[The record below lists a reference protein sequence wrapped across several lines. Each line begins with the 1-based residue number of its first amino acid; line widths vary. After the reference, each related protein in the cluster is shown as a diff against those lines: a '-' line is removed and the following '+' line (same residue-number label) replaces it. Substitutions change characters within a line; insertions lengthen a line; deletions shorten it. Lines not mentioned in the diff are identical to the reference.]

1 MKNVKNLPLKIVML
15 IAVIVQLGVVIVLG
29 TKLIKMNILPVKYLV
44 IFGVIIV
51 VFNVVAFLAT
61 RNPGF
66 GIGMLVLSIF
76 LTAVLVFITF
86 TVNKVDRTIQNVVDN
101 GNENVTEMVIV
112 VLNDCKVEDLTDLN
126 QYAVGYIMDSDS
138 EATGK
143 VLDDIRTNAGGVR
156 FDEFD
161 DKFKM
166 IDALYARTINAIV
179 INKAYIAMIDEIE
192 GYETFSKD
200 VKVIYSA
207 DIKNYINIVPEH
219 ETSLDAFIVYFSGI
233 DTFGWVGTRSRS
245 DVNILAVVNTK
256 TRHIQLINTPRDM
269 AVTLPIGK
277 GVGDKLTHAG
287 LYGVECSMGALK
299 TFYGGINID
308 FYVKMNFSG
317 FEEIID
323 NLGGIDVESRFDFTV
338 EPIKHY
344 TVGMNHLTGI
354 EALAFAR
361 ERYAFPAGD
370 YERGR
375 NQMAVIKAMINKIT
389 SADMLYNYSSV
400 LDSISDAFQ
409 TNMSAED
416 IYSLVR
422 MQLADDREWV
432 IEDYTVTGIGTMG
445 ITYSMPGVS
454 INITEPNMATV
465 EEAKNKIKQVLEER

>member
-1 MKNVKNLPLKIVML
+1 MKNVKNLPLKIIML
-15 IAVIVQLGVVIVLG
+15 VAVAVQLGVVIFLG
-29 TKLIKMNILPVKYLV
+29 TKLIKMNILPVKYLI
-44 IFGVIIV
+44 IFGIIIV
-51 VFNVVAFLAT
+51 AFNVVAFLAT
-61 RNPGF
+61 RNLGF
-66 GIGMLVLSIF
+66 GIGMVVLSVF
-76 LTAVLVFITF
+76 LTVVLVFVTSA
-86 TVNKVDRTIQNVVDN
+86 VNKVDKTVQNVVDN
-101 GNENVTEMVIV
+101 GSENVTEMVIV
-112 VLNDCKVEDLTDLN
+112 VLNDSRVEDLTDLN

-143 VLDDIRTNAGGVR
+143 VLDDIRTNAGNVR

-192 GYETFSKD
+192 GYETFSED
-200 VKVIYSA
+200 VKTIYSA
-207 DIKNYINIVPEH
+207 DIKSYINIVPEH
-219 ETSLDAFIVYFSGI
+219 ETNLDAFVVYFSGI

-277 GVGDKLTHAG
+277 GVRDKLTHAG

-299 TFYGGINID
+299 TFYGGIDID

-323 NLGGIDVESRFDFTV
+323 NLGGIDVESKFDFTV

-344 TVGMNHLTGI
+344 TVGINHLNGI

-361 ERYAFPAGD
+361 ERHAFPAGD

-375 NQMAVIKAMINKIT
+375 NQMAVIKAMIKKIT
-389 SADMLYNYSSV
+389 SADMLYNYDSV
-400 LDSISDAFQ
+400 LESISGSFQ
-409 TNMSAED
+409 TNMTAED

-422 MQLADDREWV
+422 MQLSDDREWV
-432 IEDYTVTGIGTMG
+432 VEDYTVTGTGTMG

>member
-15 IAVIVQLGVVIVLG
+15 IAVILQLGAVTVLG
-29 TKLIKMNILPVKYLV
+29 TRLIKMNILPVKYLV
-44 IFGVIIV
+44 IFGIIIV
-51 VFNVVAFLAT
+51 AFNVVAFLAT
-61 RNPGF
+61 RNMGF
-66 GIGMLVLSIF
+66 GIGMLVLSVF

-112 VLNDCKVEDLTDLN
+112 VLNDSEVEELTNLN

-138 EATGK
+138 EATEK
-143 VLDDIRTNAGGVR
+143 VLDDIRNNAGNVR
-156 FDEFD
+156 FDKFD

-166 IDALYARTINAIV
+166 IDALYAKTINALV
-179 INKAYIAMIDEIE
+179 INKAYIDMIDEIQ

-200 VKVIYSA
+200 VKIIYSA
-207 DIKNYINIVPEH
+207 DIKSYINIVPEH
-219 ETSLDAFIVYFSGI
+219 ETNLDAFIVYFSGI

-277 GVGDKLTHAG
+277 GAGDKLTHAG

-344 TVGMNHLTGI
+344 TVGINHLTGI

-389 SADMLYNYSSV
+389 SADMLYNYNSV
-400 LDSISDAFQ
+400 LDSISDSFQ

-422 MQLADDREWV
+422 MQLADNREWV
-432 IEDYTVTGIGTMG
+432 IEDYTVTGTGTMG

-454 INITEPNMATV
+454 INITQPNMATV